1 MLMGLNQDCLSN
13 AMYSCKFQDCNMF
26 LAHDEIWYILSIFHK
41 FNIALANRV
50 AIIIG
55 KHLDGESLED

>member
-13 AMYSCKFQDCNMF
+13 SMLSCKFQDCNMF
-26 LAHDEIWYILSIFHK
+26 QAHDEIRYSLPKFHK
-41 FNIALANRV
+41 INIALANRV